1 MNGAIYIDADNVSYK
16 CIDDIITKSS
26 DYNIISKKI
35 YADWTHES
43 MKKWA
48 EKARKYGFEGIQCFG
63 NKFKQTSDVY
73 MITDVINDLYT
84 NNHLQVIILATSDID
99 FTRLCHIIKSKNK
112 KLVIFTPQKS
122 SLENMSENSKII
134 SDKFT
139 NSENITMPKKS
150 KKRKKRNNLLELL
163 KKPFDNCNVLNIS
176 KYKKKL
182 KSLMIYE
189 NISYKFDF
197 NHIDTELRKYPKY
210 FGIIKRKNTFKIIG
224 IFHLHQYKINDIKQ
238 EWIDS
243 SYQEILNYYKPQQII
258 NIIYNANE

>member
-16 CIDDIITKSS
+16 CIDDIITKLS

-35 YADWTHES
+35 YADWTNES

-139 NSENITMPKKS
+139 NSENITIPKKS

-163 KKPFDNCNVLNIS
+163 K
-176 KYKKKL
+176 
-182 KSLMIYE
+182 
-189 NISYKFDF
+189 
-197 NHIDTELRKYPKY
+197 NHL
-210 FGIIKRKNTFKIIG
+210 IIVMF
-224 IFHLHQYKINDIKQ
+224 
-238 EWIDS
+238 
-243 SYQEILNYYKPQQII
+243 
-258 NIIYNANE
+258 